1 MRNEELDESLRRFY
15 AEART
20 QTGQEYS
27 RSSLLGFRNSIER
40 HFIANN
46 GRSLKLTGNPVFA
59 QSNKMLESKLK
70 ALRREGKEN
79 VQHKAVIESQDL
91 IKLNNSPFMSPN
103 TPAGLLRKVWFFCT
117 LYWCRRGSEGQR
129 LPRRD
134 SFRLEKDA
142 DGIDY
147 VTMSHE
153 ELSKNHQ
160 GGFTDKSSE
169 ERQTRLYSTGQDG
182 DAFSCF
188 RKYLDKLNPNQQ
200 AFFQKPR
207 AKFEQSDQVW
217 FENKPFGVN
226 QLSTMMK
233 QISIGAG
240 LSKKY
245 TNHCV
250 RATAITMW
258 SDSCVP
264 ARHIMSIS
272 GHANEQSLASY
283 NRRPSTSQLK
293 NCSDVLSYALQK
305 GRAPQQTATA
315 VASLPAS
322 SSSTI
327 TSTAVAQIPSDSSVQ
342 GIFNSC
348 NIGQAQVFILS
359 QNASKSTF
367 Q

>member
-1 MRNEELDESLRRFY
+1 MSNEELDESLRRFY
-15 AEART
+15 AKART

-40 HFIANN
+40 HFIASN
-46 GRSLKLTGNPVFA
+46 GRSLKLAGNLVFSR
-59 QSNKMLESKLK
+59 SNKMLESKLK
-70 ALRREGKEN
+70 ALRRERKEN

-103 TPAGLLRKVWFFCT
+103 NPACLLRKVWFK
-117 LYWCRRGSEGQR
+117 LHAVLVQERYWRQAFTPPRYFPVTERRRWCWLR
-129 LPRRD
+129 LHDPWR
-134 SFRLEKDA
+134 A
-142 DGIDY
+142 
-147 VTMSHE
+147 V
-153 ELSKNHQ
+153 KNHQ
-160 GGFTDKSSE
+160 GGFPYKSSD

-188 RKYLDKLNPNQQ
+188 RKYLDKLNPRQQ

-207 AKFEQSDQVW
+207 EKFEQSDQVW
-217 FENKPFGVN
+217 FENMPLGVN
-226 QLSTMMK
+226 KLSTIMK

-250 RATAITMW
+250 RATAITLW
-258 SDSCVP
+258 SYSCVA

-272 GHANEQSLASY
+272 SHANEQSLASY

-293 NCSDVLSYALQK
+293 NCSDILSHALQK
-305 GRAPQQTATA
+305 GWAPAQTVTT
-315 VASLPAS
+315 VASFPNPP
-322 SSSTI
+322 SSTV
-327 TSTAVAQIPSDSSVQ
+327 TSTAVAQIPADSSVQ

-367 Q
+367 